1 MRTLAGQLAEHHPD
15 LVLDTEKGIVALEG
29 FHDWLEEN
37 KSKMTAPAGIG
48 KDNYNWWLKNV
59 QLIPYTMDEYLTIV
73 EREYD
78 RAITFLKL
86 EEQRNQE
93 LPDFKMTAN
102 EREQRRCHNEAAQYL
117 MRFLRE
123 KEIITVPDDLKPL
136 PVQPWPVIPENGVR
150 DFFEQCRDRD
160 PMTQVTHT
168 FFGHYY
174 THDRTIWYQDG
185 DSRPIRGVQR
195 LFDTCEA
202 RSEGLSY
209 AIEEMLMDA
218 GLHDNRPRAREITYI
233 WAAFRTCRAIA
244 DLKMHSGEYTMMDA
258 IRSSVEM
265 LPYPWADMD
274 SDAVWWDIENT
285 LRQPGHITF
294 YVVGK
299 SQILQLFAEQAI
311 RLGDKFN
318 LRQFMDDFMGG
329 GIIPI
334 SLTRWEMTG
343 LEDQMKFLLD

>member
-1 MRTLAGQLAEHHPD
+1 MFILAFCGPEREEAGVVGSSNYAD
-15 LVLDTEKGIVALEG
+15 LVGLYLE
-29 FHDWLEEN
+29 FPEF
-37 KSKMTAPAGIG
+37 
-48 KDNYNWWLKNV
+48 
-59 QLIPYTMDEYLTIV
+59 LIPNV
-73 EREYD
+73 NN
-78 RAITFLKL
+78 A
-86 EEQRNQE
+86 
-93 LPDFKMTAN
+93 
-102 EREQRRCHNEAAQYL
+102 
-117 MRFLRE
+117 
-123 KEIITVPDDLKPL
+123 VPDYSAAAMDAQKRGLK
-136 PVQPWPVIPENGVR
+136 QFQDRFTAIDISGWPVIPENGVR

-160 PMTQVTHT
+160 PMTQVAHT

-174 THDRTIWYQDG
+174 THDRTIWNQDG

-209 AIEEMLMDA
+209 AIEEMLMGA

-311 RLGDKFN
+311 RLGNKFN